1 MNVHPRDARTFLA
14 TIIICMHVVNFSF
27 YSGVISQINVAA
39 QVHLL
44 LSMKQQQI
52 TSSLEH
58 VC

>member
-1 MNVHPRDARTFLA
+1 
-14 TIIICMHVVNFSF
+14 MHVVNFSF